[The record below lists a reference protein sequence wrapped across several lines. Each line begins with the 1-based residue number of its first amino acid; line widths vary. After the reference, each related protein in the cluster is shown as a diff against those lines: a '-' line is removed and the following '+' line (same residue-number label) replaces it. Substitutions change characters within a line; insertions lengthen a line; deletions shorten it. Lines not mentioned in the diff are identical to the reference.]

1 MSAPECRGFVTRD
14 VPYCDASADTERIP
28 FQSATQSSG
37 SVGHRC
43 GCVRAV
49 TVWSGLRQSVRARTV
64 CAEPVGSAS
73 RSTETAGARACATT
87 AMEEST
93 ALAPRSGHPPN
104 SVRKVAAL
112 WRTSTVRAHDRMPA
126 CPHARMPASNSPRWC
141 RWAWPARP
149 HLTAFALRVHLCG
162 SARRARLVALCAV
175 TRGCSGTVCAAD
187 SRGRHR
193 EC

>member
-1 MSAPECRGFVTRD
+1 MHLSAEALSRAMCRSVTRLLT
-14 VPYCDASADTERIP
+14 PSAFRSKARRNRLA
-28 FQSATQSSG
+28 QSAIAAAA
-37 SVGHRC
+37 SVPC
-43 GCVRAV
+43 L
-49 TVWSGLRQSVRARTV
+49 VWPLPSVRARAGR
-64 CAEPVGSAS
+64 AEPVGSAS
-73 RSTETAGARACATT
+73 RSTETAGARACAT

-126 CPHARMPASNSPRWC
+126 CPHGRIQLASMVPLGL
-141 RWAWPARP
+141 AGA
-149 HLTAFALRVHLCG
+149 TAFALRVHLCG